1 MKGLSGAVKVG
12 VVMLIVAIGGY
23 VMFKAVSENV
33 TGGKGMKLWAHFRDA
48 SGLADKSRVVI
59 AGLTIGE
66 ITDRSLDGRVAKVT
80 VRVKRG
86 TEIWSNATIFKKS
99 SSLLGEYYLE
109 IDPGTKESID
119 SEGKIVKNK
128 VLE

>member
-12 VVMLIVAIGGY
+12 IVILLVTVGGY
-23 VMFKAVSENV
+23 VMFKSVSEKFAGG
-33 TGGKGMKLWAHFRDA
+33 TGTRHWAHFRDA

-66 ITDRSLDGRVAKVT
+66 ITDRSLDGRLAKVT

-86 TEIWSNATIFKKS
+86 TKIYANAQIYKKS
-99 SSLLGEYYLE
+99 SSLLGEYY
-109 IDPGTKESID
+109 
-119 SEGKIVKNK
+119 
-128 VLE
+128 